1 MLWIFWFT
9 QLCLYTGWL
18 MLDEVY
24 EVDHQG
30 IQGLLLIVR
39 TTGNV
44 SIVLFGTLCNFL
56 MDRPVF
62 RKLQLIVF
70 RSYKQSFRNRIYFF
84 IRLGIGYEIGGWI
97 IESSYKNTRGNRQI
111 HLYNLHK
118 IQWELPYFPAFVVNS
133 ACRISKWKRQSVCP
147 YTCSP

>member
-1 MLWIFWFT
+1 
-9 QLCLYTGWL
+9 

-84 IRLGIGYEIGGWI
+84 IRLGIGYEIGG
-97 IESSYKNTRGNRQI
+97 
-111 HLYNLHK
+111 
-118 IQWELPYFPAFVVNS
+118 
-133 ACRISKWKRQSVCP
+133 
-147 YTCSP
+147 